1 VAIERRGTAATI
13 GGIEGATGGL
23 GGHAGDARMKAFLL
37 SVVAA
42 IALAVGGYLVVG
54 EFQQTVYEAFTT
66 QGVRL

>member
-1 VAIERRGTAATI
+1 MRY
-13 GGIEGATGGL
+13 ATGGL
-23 GGHAGDARMKAFLL
+23 GGHAGDTRMKAFLL